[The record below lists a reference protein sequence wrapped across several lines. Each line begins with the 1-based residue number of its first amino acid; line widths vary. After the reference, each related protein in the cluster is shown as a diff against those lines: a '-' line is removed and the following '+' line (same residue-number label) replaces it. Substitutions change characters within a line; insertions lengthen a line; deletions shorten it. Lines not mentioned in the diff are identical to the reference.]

1 MMQNNPTLTFVTS
14 LACIIFL
21 WVNKAS
27 AQNDALTLLTESL
40 KKNVI
45 AIRANFEED
54 GDEKGFGFIV
64 GEQNNLLYVVT
75 AAHVVRGVDKDKN
88 ARSIRLKFY
97 TDLRWYEASFV
108 YHWDKEDLA
117 LLELAKPAALTNWRR
132 DCADLQPR
140 IYQKVRFIGQHGNEP
155 NWVDPG
161 LDGNIFQ
168 DNDPELNFAIGTI
181 RPGTSGAPL
190 ITARGIV
197 GMITKDDMGSST
209 ALKLTQIQK
218 LLSGGGQYSYFG
230 LQGLGASTPPI
241 NPSTQNQ
248 PVVENAAEED
258 EYGLIRVKGGTFT
271 MGCTTEQG
279 SDCEGD
285 EKPSHQVTVN
295 DFSIGKHEVTQA
307 QWRAVM
313 GSDPPELDFKGCDQC
328 PVERVSWNDVQEFL
342 RKLNSKTGKQYR
354 LPTEAE
360 WEYAARGGNQSRG
373 YKYAGGNLLIEVAW
387 FTENSDSK
395 THLVAQKKANELG
408 LYDMSG
414 NVWEWCQDRYGENYS
429 RRAQTNPTGAALGSY
444 RIYRGGGW
452 GFYAGRCRVSF
463 RHRDVPTFRSNGL
476 GFRLAL

>member
-1 MMQNNPTLTFVTS
+1 MMQNNPTFTIAVVLTCAMS
-14 LACIIFL
+14 LWINPIA
-21 WVNKAS
+21 
-27 AQNDALTLLTESL
+27 AQDDALTPLTESL
-40 KKNVI
+40 KKNVV
-45 AIRANFEED
+45 AVRANFAEGEN
-54 GDEKGFGFIV
+54 EKGFGFIV

-88 ARSIRLKFY
+88 AQSIRLKFY

-117 LLELAKPAALTNWRR
+117 LLELAKPASLTNWRR

-140 IYQKVRFIGQHGNEP
+140 TYQKVRFIGQHGNEP

-161 LDGNIFQ
+161 LDGNIYQ

-197 GMITKDDMGSST
+197 GMITKDDIGSST

-218 LLSGGGQYSYFG
+218 LLSGGGQYNYFG
-230 LQGLGASTPPI
+230 LQGLGATTPPI
-241 NPSTQNQ
+241 NPNIQNQ
-248 PVVENAAEED
+248 PVVENEAAED
-258 EYGLIRVKGGTFT
+258 EYGLIKVKGGAFT

-279 SDCEGD
+279 SDCYDD
-285 EKPSHQVTVN
+285 EKPSHRVTLN

-313 GSDPPELDFKGCDQC
+313 GSNPSNFKNCDQC
-328 PVERVSWNDVQEFL
+328 PVEQVSWEDIQLFL
-342 RKLNSKTGKQYR
+342 TQLNAKTGKKYR

-360 WEYAARGGNQSRG
+360 WEYAARGGNQSNG
-373 YKYAGGNLLIEVAW
+373 YKYSGSNVLSDVAW
-387 FTENSDSK
+387 FTDNSDSK
-395 THLVAQKKANELG
+395 THPVGGKRANELG

-414 NVWEWCQDRYGENYS
+414 NVWEWCQDWHGAYS
-429 RRAQTNPTGAALGSY
+429 SSTQTDPVGAVSGSY
-444 RIYRGGGW
+444 RVNRGGSW
-452 GFYAGRCRVSF
+452 YSSARFCRVSY
-463 RHRDVPTFRSNGL
+463 RSVSTPTYRYGNV